1 MSDSL
6 FTQNQKSVIRPRV
19 KVASPLVFNI
29 PEAALLRLNNI
40 SNEDVVIEKFEEI
53 SIESQTELITLELE
67 SFESEPELTLELEI
81 VPEAKLDLK
90 PAVEIHEEKIKVVP
104 FFELRLEN
112 PEAVYKVGHSFLS
125 DIENGKKH
133 FGFASHVKHGC
144 ESMLLVYASFIQ
156 HSLKKPVLVVVKDM
170 TSSDLDHH
178 RMKFEE
184 GQLLNWKTWEWGDL
198 CFVDHKQLISTEKEF
213 AKTELEFIHNH
224 FSAILWS
231 LPVGNTN
238 DRFQQVFLSVL
249 GKLNSVTMVVEK
261 GATESKA
268 INKTADYY
276 NCFNVPVKGVLF
288 G

>member
-6 FTQNQKSVIRPRV
+6 FMQNQKLIRPRV

-40 SNEDVVIEKFEEI
+40 SNEDVLVEKFEEI
-53 SIESQTELITLELE
+53 PVEPQTQLITLELE
-67 SFESEPELTLELEI
+67 SVEAEHELTLELET
-81 VPEAKLDLK
+81 VQEVKLDHPL
-90 PAVEIHEEKIKVVP
+90 PVEIKEEKTKVVP
-104 FFELRLEN
+104 FFELRLQN

-125 DIENGKKH
+125 DIEKGKKH
-133 FGFASHVKHGC
+133 FGFASHVKHGS

-156 HSLKKPVLVVVKDM
+156 HSLKKPVLVVAKDM
-170 TSSDLDHH
+170 ASSDFDNH

-224 FSAILWS
+224 FSAVLWS
-231 LPVGNTN
+231 LPTCNTN

-249 GKLNSVTMVVEK
+249 GKLNSITMVVEK

-268 INKTADYY
+268 INKTAEYY